1 MNKEALSTD
10 VTRITLAVL
19 FIAILIAACF
29 WILKP
34 FISALVWATMIVIAT
49 WPLMLSVQAKLGKK
63 RWLAVTAMTLLLL
76 LILIAPLTLAVTTL
90 IDKAQE
96 LTTNSQMLTELRIP
110 SPADWLQKIPQ
121 VGPRVAAKWQEYSQ
135 LDQSQLVQRLVPHSQ
150 KIVSWFL
157 TQAGS
162 VGMMVVHCL
171 LTVLISAILY
181 AKGESAADG
190 VRRFVR
196 RVAGK
201 SGEDAA
207 VLAAIAVRGVAI
219 GIVGTALVQT
229 FLGWAGLLIA
239 GVPGQAIL
247 TAVLFLLCVAQI
259 GPALVLVPAT
269 IWLFSQNQTG
279 MAIFMLVWSVFV
291 CTIDN
296 FIRPM
301 LIRKGADLPLL
312 LIFAGVIGGLLSFG
326 IIGLFI
332 GPVMLAVTYTLLK
345 EWVAAGE
352 PSEQSEVA
360 G

>member
-1 MNKEALSTD
+1 MSKGVLSTD
-10 VTRITLAVL
+10 VTRTTLAVL
-19 FIAILIAACF
+19 FIAILIASCF
-29 WILKP
+29 WIMKP
-34 FISALVWATMIVIAT
+34 FLSALIWASMIVIAT
-49 WPLMLSVQAKLGKK
+49 WPLMMSIQQKLGNK
-63 RWLAVTAMTLLLL
+63 RWPAVVAMTLLLL

-96 LTTNSQMLTELRIP
+96 LATNSQLLTELRIP
-110 SPADWLQKIPQ
+110 PPADWVQKIPQ
-121 VGPRVAAKWQEYSQ
+121 VGPRIAAKWQEYSQ

-150 KIVSWFL
+150 KIFSWFL

-181 AKGESAADG
+181 ANGEVTADG
-190 VRRFVR
+190 IRRFVR
-196 RVAGK
+196 RIAGK
-201 SGEDAA
+201 PGEDAA
-207 VLAAIAVRGVAI
+207 ILAAMAIRGVAI
-219 GIVGTALVQT
+219 GIVGTALLQT
-229 FLGWAGLLIA
+229 FLGWAGLFIA
-239 GVPGQAIL
+239 GVPALVIL

-259 GPALVLVPAT
+259 GPALVLIPAT
-269 IWLFSQNQTG
+269 IWLFSQNQAG
-279 MAIFMLVWSVFV
+279 MGIFMLVWSVIV

-296 FIRPM
+296 FIRPI
-301 LIRKGADLPLL
+301 LIRKGADMPLL

-352 PSEQSEVA
+352 HADQMENA

>member
-1 MNKEALSTD
+1 MNKVTLSTD

-34 FISALVWATMIVIAT
+34 FLSALVWATMIVIAT
-49 WPLMLSVQAKLGKK
+49 WPLMLSVQERLGKK
-63 RWLAVTAMTLLLL
+63 RWPAVVAMTLLLL
-76 LILIAPLTLAVTTL
+76 LMLIAPLALAVTTL

-96 LTTNSQMLTELRIP
+96 LTTSSQLLTALKIPPPPEWLQRIP
-110 SPADWLQKIPQ
+110 EEGPKI
-121 VGPRVAAKWQEYSQ
+121 AAKWQEYSQ
-135 LDQSQLVQRLVPHSQ
+135 LDQNQLAQRLVPHSQ

-171 LTVLISAILY
+171 LTVIISAILY
-181 AKGESAADG
+181 SNGDAAAEG
-190 VRRFVR
+190 IRRFVR
-196 RVAGK
+196 RIAGK

-207 VLAAIAVRGVAI
+207 VLAARAIRGVAI
-219 GIVGTALVQT
+219 GIVGTALVQS
-229 FLGWAGLLIA
+229 FLGGAGLLIA
-239 GVPGQAIL
+239 GLPAVMIL

-259 GPALVLVPAT
+259 GPAVVLIPAT
-269 IWLFSQNQTG
+269 IWLFTQGQTAMG
-279 MAIFMLVWSVFV
+279 IFMVVWTIIV

-296 FIRPM
+296 FLRPM

-352 PSEQSEVA
+352 PAEQSEVA